1 MAIPTSATKNATT
14 RPINT
19 RFNQT
24 FIHASE
30 TGESPDA
37 HTRKQP
43 TILTH
48 ARAMKHK
55 EGQKYNCRP
64 LNCRNDIKQCIS
76 GGTLPA
82 DISKAPNRSEEH
94 TSELQ
99 SRENLVCRLLLEQ
112 KNALQ

>member
-82 DISKAPNRSEEH
+82 DISKAPNYRKPG
-94 TSELQ
+94 
-99 SRENLVCRLLLEQ
+99 LVPHARCV
-112 KNALQ
+112 